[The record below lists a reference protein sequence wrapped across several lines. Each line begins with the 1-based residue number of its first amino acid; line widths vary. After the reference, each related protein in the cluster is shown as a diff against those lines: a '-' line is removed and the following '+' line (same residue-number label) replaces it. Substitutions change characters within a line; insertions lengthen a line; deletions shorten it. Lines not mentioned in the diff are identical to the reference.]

1 VVLIGAGAN
10 TSRKRVIEL
19 AGISSESCWM
29 RVERYRANEAL
40 PRVPM
45 RPYVRLC
52 APAAMTVCL

>member
-1 VVLIGAGAN
+1 MVPIRAAAN
-10 TSRKRVIEL
+10 ASREPVIEL
-19 AGISSESCWM
+19 AAMSSESYWM
-29 RVERYRANEAL
+29 RVERYLEDEAL